1 MLDREDITIGLP
13 SCPKGLW
20 RRRPSGLQELCR
32 HVLCSLGQRLRGTVG
47 MTFADQRLKM
57 TGNAG
62 ASVRQGWQEEA
73 ALSGDLCPDALARK
87 HLEKNGVR
95 HAAIDDVGLAD
106 TLFKRIEAGMHFG

>member
-20 RRRPSGLQELCR
+20 CRRPSGAQELCC
-32 HVLCSLGQRLRGTVG
+32 HVLCSLGQRLRGAVG

-57 TGNAG
+57 SDNAG

-73 ALSGDLCPDALARK
+73 ALGGDLCPDALARK
-87 HLEKNGVR
+87 HLEKNGVW
-95 HAAIDDVGLAD
+95 HTAIDDVGLAD
-106 TLFKRIEAGMHFG
+106 TLF